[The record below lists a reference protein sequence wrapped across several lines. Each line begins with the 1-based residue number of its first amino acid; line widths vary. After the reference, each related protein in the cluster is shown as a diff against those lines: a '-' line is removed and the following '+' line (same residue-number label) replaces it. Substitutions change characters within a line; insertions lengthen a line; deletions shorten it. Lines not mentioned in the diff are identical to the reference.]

1 MVENSECGV
10 GGAVSDDA
18 VESES
23 VGDGVRGLGGG
34 ESLAGLY
41 TVFVIGSRTR
51 TRLP

>member
-10 GGAVSDDA
+10 GGVVNDDA

-23 VGDGVRGLGGG
+23 VGDGVWGLDGGD
-34 ESLAGLY
+34 SSVGLC
-41 TVFVIGSRTR
+41 TAFVIGSRTR